1 MMNRGIQSARILHVE
16 RFECIVESRGF
27 KRKSR
32 IGGGEKKRKGR
43 EREGRE
49 RASVFCGG
57 APKVQEKSSFVFITF
72 FLIRFSV

>member
-32 IGGGEKKRKGR
+32 IGEEKKKGKGER
-43 EREGRE
+43 ERGERE
-49 RASVFCGG
+49 PVCFAAAHPRYKRKA
-57 APKVQEKSSFVFITF
+57 A
-72 FLIRFSV
+72 LFS